1 MTTLYIGSFILV
13 LLGIIF
19 SLWPYI
25 NYRLFGRIDDS
36 TKVLEREAVNVSLY
50 RDHLDDLDK
59 SLTTGVIDQEQYEQ
73 LKQELERNLIEDSST
88 NRINGTDSTGQDTE
102 EGVGASKLST
112 ILARSH
118 VPVFLIAALVLPIAC
133 LALYQYLGN
142 FEGVQLES
150 KLAKQSELQQQL
162 ATASDSEVQQLST
175 DLTILG
181 REIVDGLIKHAA
193 KNDTNLDT
201 RVLLARNAV
210 TIGDYDTAI
219 KHFQYVL
226 EAQPQ
231 AAQIMVE
238 LAQAIFVQANNNVV
252 PVVSILVERAL
263 ALQPDNVMGL
273 SLQGITH
280 FQAGAYQESIA
291 VWERA
296 IGLYPPGSANAV
308 ALQNGVVQARARLA
322 DNVVANGRL
331 NGAQDNR
338 ANESSPDENASVT
351 VNVSLGSNV
360 PYKPDATVFVYA
372 RAWQG
377 GKLPLAIT
385 RVSASDLPISIELD
399 NTMAMAPEFN
409 LSSAKTI
416 QLVARVSETGNAIAA
431 EGDWEALSGPIDM
444 TSTNATEH
452 VLEISQPFDATSGG

>member
-13 LLGIIF
+13 LLGIVF

-36 TKVLEREAVNVSLY
+36 TEVVEREAVNVSLY

-59 SLTTGVIDQEQYEQ
+59 SLKSGLIDQEQYDQ
-73 LKQELERNLIEDSST
+73 LKQELERNLIEDSNTS
-88 NRINGTDSTGQDTE
+88 RINGVDGAG
-102 EGVGASKLST
+102 EGGSKQSGL
-112 ILARSH
+112 LARSH
-118 VPVFLIAALVLPIAC
+118 IPVFLIAALVLPVAC
-133 LALYQYLGN
+133 FSLYQYLGN
-142 FEGVQLES
+142 LEGVQLES

-162 ATASDSEVQQLST
+162 ATAASASEVEQLST
-175 DLTILG
+175 DLTEIG
-181 REIVDGLIKHAA
+181 REIVDGLIKHSA
-193 KNDTNLDT
+193 KNETNLDT

-238 LAQAIFVQANNNVV
+238 MAQAIFVQANNNVV

-280 FQAGAYQESIA
+280 FQAGAYRESIA

-308 ALQNGVVQARARLA
+308 ALQNGIVQARARLA
-322 DNVVANGRL
+322 DNVVANGR
-331 NGAQDNR
+331 GGTAQSDQDSTINDVTN
-338 ANESSPDENASVT
+338 ADEKASVT
-351 VNVSLGSNV
+351 VNVSLASNV

-444 TSTNATEH
+444 TSENSGEH
-452 VLEISQPFDATSGG
+452 VLEISQPFSASSGG